1 MNRNDQ
7 KSIGNLYTEAI
18 LQGASGKKHDTGLMG
33 LRKILEL
40 DPNSAI
46 AQIRD
51 EIGQP
56 GGMPYLQ
63 SSDSEGF
70 QKLAV
75 EALREAGIS
84 TSGLTWNKLA
94 KIIGQVL
101 EAELDYNKGY
111 DDDSGGYVFAD
122 VGYEYGQ
129 DTVTVDKE

>member
-7 KSIGNLYTEAI
+7 NTIGSLYTEAV
-18 LQGASGKKHDTGLMG
+18 LQGASGKKHDTGLMA
-33 LRKILEL
+33 LRKMLEL
-40 DPNSAI
+40 RPDSAI
-46 AQIRD
+46 AQIKA

-75 EALREAGIS
+75 EALKEAGIS

-122 VGYEYGQ
+122 VGYDYGQ
-129 DTVTVDKE
+129 DIREA